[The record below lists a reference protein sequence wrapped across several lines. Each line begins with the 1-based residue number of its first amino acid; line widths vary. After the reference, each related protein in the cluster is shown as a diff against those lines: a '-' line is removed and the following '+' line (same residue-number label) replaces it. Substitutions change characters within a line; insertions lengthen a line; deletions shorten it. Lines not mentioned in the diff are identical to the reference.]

1 MSTVLTTMR
10 PVERQ
15 EEIDL
20 GEIGANIRRNWQR
33 IVILTVATTWI
44 ALLIALF
51 MAPRFSIGGSL
62 YLGDARPTPPS
73 GDTGPLDY
81 LSDFQSVSDINTQIE
96 LISGDAMVE
105 QAILESGLNATVTP
119 DGRHSMRYWRW
130 RLLHGQA
137 VEAFAPAP
145 GDLAALDARFASP
158 PTGPVTFDII
168 IGSHHTYSI
177 DCRCGWFGATSPVL
191 TGVLGQPA
199 SGGGLSLLLT
209 PAVAGVAPVPGRRFV
224 MRVTPA
230 AALAEHL
237 RVDRLLTVV
246 AGGTLAN
253 PTKVANVQL
262 LSTDPYRGQMFVNRL
277 MTDFIASQIAWKTQ
291 SASASEDFIAGQ
303 LAQVKAALADA
314 DRKLAAYQSQTGI
327 IDVPENAKSAIG
339 EVSQYQTQ
347 RAALALQQQALQQ
360 LNDEIAHPSG
370 GVNPYLITQSNDPT
384 LSSLAGTLAS
394 EEEKLQALQVQFT
407 SGSPDVQVQQATVDR
422 IEQSI
427 RSVVANDLAQAT
439 SSLADM
445 DAQIATLNAQFKDMP
460 KQSLEVVG
468 LTRASEV
475 YGQIYVLLMQKQ
487 AEAEVSK
494 AVNTA
499 DTRTVAAA
507 EIPLRASAPD
517 VPLMVAVGV
526 FAGLFGGV
534 ALILAQHA
542 LSGRFQSEAEIR
554 RAVQM
559 PVYGM
564 IPLQSSLAAAEVFP
578 TSRQTPF
585 AEAFRLLRSAIYRSA
600 SELTSRVV
608 LITSAS
614 QNDGKTSIA
623 LNLAKSMADDGKRVV
638 LVDADLHVGRLH
650 EITQVDPLNGLTEW
664 LVSMKQP
671 HLMRAHCQRFS
682 VLPAG
687 VLPPNPSELLNEPY
701 FAEIVTALRAEFD
714 YIIIDS
720 PPLPATSDAL
730 ALGAHADLVLS
741 VVRIEHTLKR
751 VLEVHNE
758 MMATIDRRHGVVING
773 VPGNKYGYGYQIK
786 PATKLQRMLRPVKR
800 ILGV

>member
-1 MSTVLTTMR
+1 
-10 PVERQ
+10 
-15 EEIDL
+15 
-20 GEIGANIRRNWQR
+20 
-33 IVILTVATTWI
+33 
-44 ALLIALF
+44 
-51 MAPRFSIGGSL
+51 
-62 YLGDARPTPPS
+62 
-73 GDTGPLDY
+73 
-81 LSDFQSVSDINTQIE
+81 
-96 LISGDAMVE
+96 
-105 QAILESGLNATVTP
+105 
-119 DGRHSMRYWRW
+119 MRYWRW